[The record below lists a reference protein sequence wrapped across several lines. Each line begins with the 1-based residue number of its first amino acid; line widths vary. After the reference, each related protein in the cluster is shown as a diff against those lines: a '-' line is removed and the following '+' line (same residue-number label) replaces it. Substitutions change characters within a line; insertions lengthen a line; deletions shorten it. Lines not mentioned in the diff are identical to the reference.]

1 MRLMTSVVWLA
12 VCCVGIGLAACSDG
26 GGSGD
31 AGTDGGADTDAD
43 TDTDGDGGASL
54 EQDWDRDILS
64 TALEVD
70 LVALTATATI
80 AVASSPS
87 TTASF
92 EVQGLTI
99 ESVTDPDGEPFLYEI
114 ADGAVTVE
122 VPGGGDD
129 PVFVFDYSFL
139 SYSGMT
145 GYMES
150 GVTLIWPYYC
160 GNLFPCHSDPA
171 DGLRFSLSVT
181 GFGTE
186 ESAVYPEVIEADAP
200 SYQIAWAVGEYS
212 YTSLGT
218 TTNGTE
224 LRVWWNPGDEA
235 AALEGTADLVAAF
248 DWFEQTLGPYP
259 FGPVAGSVQVPWFG
273 GGMEHHPYW
282 HVGNFSMSDPYVH
295 IHEAGHGWYG
305 GGVRIECW
313 EDFVL
318 SEGTVTYLT
327 ARAFGGDRAGRGGGP
342 LEHIRVRT
350 RFDRG
355 GRDDR
360 GVARLLRRGRHPR
373 RQPVHRGAVLPRR
386 LLLPCRGRAGR
397 RRGAGRRARGFLPGA
412 RGRGRADAGH
422 DRLHPGRDRVR
433 RLGAGRRLAPELRCP
448 GLTPRARIELLAP
461 SPVEISRTR
470 HAPSRGC
477 GRFMYSSSLKRV

>member
-327 ARAFGGDRAGRGGGP
+327 ARAFEEAIGP
-342 LEHIRVRT
+342 DAAADLWSTYESELDSIVGAET
-350 RFDRG
+350 IAAWPDSCG
-355 GRDDR
+355 EVDILDDNLFT
-360 GVARLLRRGRHPR
+360 GAPYY
-373 RQPVHRGAVLPRR
+373 RGAFFYRAVAEQVGVEALDGVL
-386 LLLPCRGRAGR
+386 AGFFQEHVG
-397 RRGAGRRARGFLPGA
+397 GAALMQDMIDYILAETGFDASAL
-412 RGRGRADAGH
+412 ADAW
-422 DRLHPGRDRVR
+422 
-433 RLGAGRRLAPELRCP
+433 LR
-448 GLTPRARIELLAP
+448 
-461 SPVEISRTR
+461 SFDVPV
-470 HAPSRGC
+470 
-477 GRFMYSSSLKRV
+477 